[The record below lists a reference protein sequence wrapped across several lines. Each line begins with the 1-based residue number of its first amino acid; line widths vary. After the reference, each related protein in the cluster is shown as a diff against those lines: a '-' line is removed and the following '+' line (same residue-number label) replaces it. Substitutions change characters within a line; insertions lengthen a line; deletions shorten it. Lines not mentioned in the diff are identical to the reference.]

1 MVVQLNGGLGTEQ
14 NKVAVVYFK
23 LLLQH

>member
-1 MVVQLNGGLGTEQ
+1 MVVQLNGDLGTEQ
-14 NKVAVVYFK
+14 NKVAVVCFK